1 MNQERIL
8 VVEDEPKIAELH
20 RDYLEQSGFQVSI
33 LGRGDEVVSRIQKE
47 PADLILLDL
56 MLPGKS
62 GEEVCRNLR
71 TFSNIPIIMVTAK
84 TEEIDRLLGLELGA
98 DDYICKPFSPREVVA
113 RVKAVLRRSR
123 ATGNGCHCKFAMLT
137 ASACGLIF
145 YSGIIV
151 TGVSFAFGFT
161 KSGIGFL
168 NTNFKWLMA
177 IRSLIGCLGSVFF
190 ILGFKSLTLADA
202 FVIASLL
209 PVASAILAFFLFN
222 EHVSILA
229 WPAMLIG

>member
-56 MLPGKS
+56 MLPGES
-62 GEEVCRNLR
+62 GEEVCRKLR

-113 RVKAVLRRSR
+113 RVKASYEV
-123 ATGNGCHCKFAMLT
+123 
-137 ASACGLIF
+137 
-145 YSGIIV
+145 
-151 TGVSFAFGFT
+151 
-161 KSGIGFL
+161 
-168 NTNFKWLMA
+168 
-177 IRSLIGCLGSVFF
+177 
-190 ILGFKSLTLADA
+190 D
-202 FVIASLL
+202 
-209 PVASAILAFFLFN
+209 PVAVRRGLELRPGELLAYAEAHWLREEQVPLCLRKN
-222 EHVSILA
+222 GREKRESYVEKDGDGRRGASSS
-229 WPAMLIG
+229 PP